1 MADAFDPTDPRHL
14 TPEQRLDELAA
25 ILGTGVRRALALR
38 RSPTPLESERNR
50 LDVSPQTSVH
60 VPVQLTQLESR
71 EGVEA

>member
-14 TPEQRLDELAA
+14 TPEQRLDELTA
-25 ILGTGVRRALALR
+25 ILATGVRRALSLR
-38 RSPTPLESERNR
+38 AAGTPPESEQIR

-60 VPVQLTQLESR
+60 VPVQLTQPESR

>member
-14 TPEQRLDELAA
+14 TPDQRLHELTALLA
-25 ILGTGVRRALALR
+25 TGVRRALALR
-38 RSPTPLESERNR
+38 PTFTCAESEQIP

-60 VPVQLTQLESR
+60 VPVRLTQPEST